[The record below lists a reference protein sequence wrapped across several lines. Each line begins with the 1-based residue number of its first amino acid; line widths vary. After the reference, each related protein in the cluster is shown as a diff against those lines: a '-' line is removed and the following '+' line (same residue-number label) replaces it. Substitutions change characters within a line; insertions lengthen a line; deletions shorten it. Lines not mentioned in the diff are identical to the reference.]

1 MKRVWRYTSQ
11 SLARRSLLFGMK
23 LNREDTA
30 CRFLLPCTLSR
41 AIRFML
47 KQGTIFAMNKSY
59 WCREL
64 LVRCQKVMVFHLS
77 QPPRVRVADDA

>member
-41 AIRFML
+41 AIRFMRKEGKIL
-47 KQGTIFAMNKSY
+47 VANKLN
-59 WCREL
+59 CIGAG
-64 LVRCQKVMVFHLS
+64 VCLS
-77 QPPRVRVADDA
+77 GVKR